1 MGAIDHHLTADE
13 LYTAIESAERESAS
27 AETQHGHCI
36 AFVFTHPIV
45 ADDGHVFFGP
55 LVRAARS
62 RATTLGCDVLVCAP
76 SQDHWLEAELV
87 ERCVE
92 HGANGLVVLGG
103 ADGNPDILRSRWPG
117 LPVVFVEY
125 DTVGSRSAH
134 VGIDNETAMGEIV
147 LHLAETGHSRIAH
160 ITGML
165 DSRVGAERMI
175 AYRATM
181 ERLGYE
187 IRPDYVQT
195 GDFQLLSAYES
206 AKRLLALDDPPDA
219 IACAADVAA
228 VGAIKAI
235 QEAGLR
241 VPEDIAVTGF
251 DDAEWAGQLT
261 PTLTTVRQPAKEMG
275 RAAIE
280 SVVAMVEDPALHPPS
295 VLLPGELVVRESCGA
310 KPADVLAGN
319 R

>member
-1 MGAIDHHLTADE
+1 MDNHLSADDLYAAIDA
-13 LYTAIESAERESAS
+13 AERESAGV
-27 AETQHGHCI
+27 EVQHGHCI
-36 AFVFTHPIV
+36 AFVFTHPII
-45 ADDGHVFFGP
+45 ADDKNVFFGP

-62 RATTLGCDVLVCAP
+62 RATTLGCDVLISAP

-87 ERCVE
+87 ERCVQ
-92 HGANGLVVLGG
+92 HGANGLIVLGG
-103 ADGNPDILRSRWPG
+103 ADGNPDILRARWPG

-134 VGIDNETAMGEIV
+134 VGIDNESAMGEIV

-165 DSRVGAERMI
+165 DSRVGAERMN
-175 AYRATM
+175 AYRSTLQ
-181 ERLGYE
+181 RLGYQV
-187 IRPDYVQT
+187 RPEYVET
-195 GDFQLLSAYES
+195 GDFQLESAYECT
-206 AKRLLALDDPPDA
+206 KRLLALDDLPDA

-235 QEAGLR
+235 QESGLR

-251 DDAEWAGQLT
+251 DDAEWAAQLR
-261 PTLTTVRQPAKEMG
+261 PALTTVRQPAREMG
-275 RAAIE
+275 RAATE
-280 SVVAMVEDPALHPPS
+280 SVVAMIEDPSLDPPS

-310 KPADVLAGN
+310 ESADLLAGA
-319 R
+319 

>member
-1 MGAIDHHLTADE
+1 MERHLSADE
-13 LYTAIESAERESAS
+13 LYAEIESAERESAS
-27 AETQHGHCI
+27 TEVQHGHCV
-36 AFVFTHPIV
+36 AFVFTHPII
-45 ADDGHVFFGP
+45 ADDGHAFFGP
-55 LVRAARS
+55 LVRAARA
-62 RATTLGCDVLVCAP
+62 RATTLGCDVLISAP

-87 ERCVE
+87 ERCVA
-92 HGANGLVVLGG
+92 HGVHGLVVLGG

-134 VGIDNETAMGEIV
+134 VGIDNEAAMGEVV

-165 DSRVGAERMI
+165 DSRVGAERMM
-175 AYRATM
+175 AYRSTLQ
-181 ERLGYE
+181 RLGYE
-187 IRPDYVQT
+187 VRPDYVQT
-195 GDFQLLSAYES
+195 GDFLLRSGYE
-206 AKRLLALDDPPDA
+206 ATKRLLELPEPADA
-219 IACAADVAA
+219 ICCASDVAA

-241 VPEDIAVTGF
+241 CPEDVAVTGF
-251 DDAEWAGQLT
+251 DDAEWAAELV
-261 PTLTTVRQPAKEMG
+261 PPLTTVRQPSREMG

-280 SVVAMVEDPALHPPS
+280 SVVAMIEDPNLEPPT

-310 KPADVLAGN
+310 RSAERIV
-319 R
+319 

>member
-1 MGAIDHHLTADE
+1 MDQQLNADE
-13 LYTAIESAERESAS
+13 LYASIENAERESRIV
-27 AETQHGHCI
+27 ERQHGHCI
-36 AFVFTHPIV
+36 AFVFTHPII

-76 SQDHWLEAELV
+76 SEDHWLEAELV

-92 HGANGLVVLGG
+92 HGANGLIVLGG

-125 DTVGSRSAH
+125 DTVGDRSAH
-134 VGIDNETAMGEIV
+134 VGIDNELAMGEIV
-147 LHLAETGHSRIAH
+147 LHLAEAGHSKIAH

-181 ERLGYE
+181 ARLGYE

-195 GDFQLLSAYES
+195 GDFQLQSAYEA

-228 VGAIKAI
+228 VGAIKAV

-241 VPEDIAVTGF
+241 VPEDVAVTGF
-251 DDAEWAGQLT
+251 DDAEWAGQLS
-261 PTLTTVRQPAKEMG
+261 PGLTTVRQPAKEMG

-280 SVVAMVEDPALHPPS
+280 SVVAMIEDPSLAPPS

-310 KPADVLAGN
+310 RAGD
-319 R
+319 RL

>member
-1 MGAIDHHLTADE
+1 VDQHLTADE
-13 LYTAIESAERESAS
+13 LYAAIEAAEREVGA

-45 ADDGHVFFGP
+45 ADDNHAFFGP
-55 LVRAARS
+55 LVRAARA

-92 HGANGLVVLGG
+92 HGANGLIVLGG
-103 ADGNPDILRSRWPG
+103 ADGNPDILRARWPG

-134 VGIDNETAMGEIV
+134 VGIDNEAAMGEIV
-147 LHLAETGHSRIAH
+147 LHLAETGHSKIAH

-165 DSRVGAERMI
+165 DSRVGAERMA
-175 AYRATM
+175 AYRSTLQ
-181 ERLGYE
+181 RLGYQV
-187 IRPDYVQT
+187 RPEFVQT
-195 GDFQLLSAYES
+195 GDFQLQSAYDCT
-206 AKRLLALDDPPDA
+206 KRLLELDEVPDA

-251 DDAEWAGQLT
+251 DDAEWAAQLR
-261 PTLTTVRQPAKEMG
+261 PALTTIRQPAREMG
-275 RAAIE
+275 RAAVE
-280 SVVAMVEDPALHPPS
+280 SVVAMIEDPSLDPPS
-295 VLLPGELVVRESCGA
+295 VLLPGELVVRESCGTES
-310 KPADVLAGN
+310 ADLLAGA
-319 R
+319 